1 MFLVFQYMCATARTW
16 TKLCHFIL
24 FIFKTGLYFTV
35 GTPMHST
42 ELYYTILYCA
52 VALFIIPNL
61 GVGVVYFTQLYL
73 PFYTLLLVY

>member
-1 MFLVFQYMCATARTW
+1 MCHCKNLNQIAN
-16 TKLCHFIL
+16 CHFIL
-24 FIFKTGLYFTV
+24 YCVVIYKTGLYFTV

-73 PFYTLLLVY
+73 PFYTLLFV